1 MNTGEMCPLP
11 KLVELRQR
19 FKLRFILDE
28 SISFGTVGK
37 NGRGLTELLNVDVS
51 FLKFLM
57 NN

>member
-19 FKLRFILDE
+19 FKLRLILDE
-28 SISFGTVGK
+28 SVSFGTVGK

-51 FLKFLM
+51 LLKIFV